1 MSIHTDEILSATL
14 TCPSAEDTARAAVM
28 YGDGGA
34 EGVIAAARVLLPKYV
49 TSYEGEQ
56 SDGTWEW
63 FDSRMSIDTIADIA
77 TLLLAWKKKG
87 PKHPPSSW
95 GLPQSANATT
105 AQPAPTRSGST
116 AAARSAS
123 GSRKSGTTTPKATKS
138 KARAK

>member
-1 MSIHTDEILSATL
+1 
-14 TCPSAEDTARAAVM
+14 M

-34 EGVIAAARVLLPKYV
+34 EGVIAAAKVLLPKYV
-49 TSYEGEQ
+49 TSFEGEQ

-95 GLPQSANATT
+95 ILEQSDGATT
-105 AQPAPTRSGST
+105 AQPAPMPSAST

-123 GSRKSGTTTPKATKS
+123 KNPKSGTTTQKATKS

>member
-1 MSIHTDEILSATL
+1 MSIHTDEILGATL

-34 EGVIAAARVLLPKYV
+34 EGVIAAAKVLLPKYV
-49 TSYEGEQ
+49 TAYEGEQ

-63 FDSRMSIDTIADIA
+63 FDNRMSIDTIADVA

-95 GLPQSANATT
+95 ILEQSANATT
-105 AQPAPTRSGST
+105 AQTAPTPSAST

-123 GSRKSGTTTPKATKS
+123 KSQKSGTTKQAATKS